1 MRLPDEFVEE
11 HERRKQLLSAAANG
25 NGEAQNELQREYR
38 VRVFSAVERA
48 KYKYAEV
55 KSDRGPYLRPFG
67 YE

>member
-11 HERRKQLLSAAANG
+11 HKRRKQLLAAANG
-25 NGEAQNELQREYR
+25 DGQAQRELQREYR
-38 VRVFSAVERA
+38 VRVFSATERA
-48 KYKYAEV
+48 KYKCVEV